1 MITVCVVDDDLSV
14 RKSLSN
20 LLKSAGYCAVSFPSG
35 EEFLRSTAP
44 DEAACVLLDL
54 KMMGMQ
60 GLEVQD
66 RLNETGKA
74 VGVICMSAHDDE
86 DSVSRALAGGA
97 VRFLRKPFSE
107 DVLLASIME
116 VLDRR

>member
-1 MITVCVVDDDLSV
+1 MIMVCVVDDDFSV

-20 LLKSAGYCAVSFPSG
+20 LLKSAGYRTVSFASG
-35 EEFLRSTAP
+35 EEFLASSVS

-54 KMMGMQ
+54 KMTGMQ
-60 GLEVQD
+60 GLEVQQ
-66 RLNETGKA
+66 RLNSTGKTL
-74 VGVICMSAHDDE
+74 GVILMSAHE
-86 DSVSRALAGGA
+86 DPDAVSRALSAGA